1 MHPLHFKLAFG
12 IGTIL
17 IGITPY
23 SSWVQTSFSVLVS
36 QNPDKSPD
44 KGPPPGRRVPGGDL
58 DPTNPNCKKT
68 SQPLTAIVPANSQ
81 GKITSERF
89 TLWFYVPYTPE
100 DITSAEFS
108 ILNRDETEYVYQTLF
123 TLPKTPGIV
132 SISLPLSA
140 KNSLETGKFYRWYLK
155 FKCKGSK
162 TNTPDIEMDGWVQ
175 RILSKPSSI
184 TNQINT
190 ATSDVWYDD
199 VNNLANR
206 ILAFPQDTKLKQ
218 EWTDLLKSVGL
229 SHLAQEPLIGPVIIS
244 K

>member
-1 MHPLHFKLAFG
+1 MHPLYFKFAFA
-12 IGTIL
+12 IAIIL

-23 SSWVQTSFSVLVS
+23 DPWVQATFSVLVS

-68 SQPLTAIVPANSQ
+68 SQPLTALVPTNSQ
-81 GKITSERF
+81 GKSTSERF

-108 ILNRDETEYVYQTLF
+108 LLNRDETEYVYQTRF

-140 KNSLETGKFYRWYLK
+140 KNALETWKFYRWYLTL
-155 FKCKGSK
+155 KCKGS
-162 TNTPDIEMDGWVQ
+162 TSNAPDIEMDGWVK
-175 RILSKPSSI
+175 RIASTPST

-190 ATSDVWYDD
+190 ATPEIWYDD

-206 ILAFPQDTKLKQ
+206 LLASPQDTKLKQ
-218 EWTDLLKSVGL
+218 EWTELLKSVGL
-229 SHLAQEPLIGPVIIS
+229 AHLAQEPLIGPVQIS
-244 K
+244 Q